1 MPSRCV
7 DLRSDTV
14 TQPTLKM
21 RKAMMYAE
29 VGDDC
34 AGEDPTVNRLQ
45 SLAARKLGKQAALF
59 VPTGTMG
66 NNVAVLTHTNAGD
79 TVILD
84 SEAHIYYYECG
95 AISALGGVMPITI
108 NSDDGCPD
116 PDQVEF
122 YLQRDPIRFPKIGLI
137 CLENTH
143 NRRGGRAVS
152 LERMRVM
159 QSVAVR
165 YDVPVHLDGARIFNA
180 AHALGVQVK
189 DIADC
194 ADSVSFCLS
203 KGLSAPVGSLL
214 VGSSDFI
221 ANTIQVRRRLGGGM
235 RQSGVIAAAGIIALT
250 EMVDRLVDDHEN
262 AQYLVKEL
270 AEIDNLELNQTDFHT
285 NMVVVNVQKVG
296 ITAPEF
302 VKIASEHG
310 IRISYFDQD
319 RIRLVTNCDVSRED
333 IEYAADILVKLIRSI
348 IN

>member
-1 MPSRCV
+1 
-7 DLRSDTV
+7 
-14 TQPTLKM
+14 
-21 RKAMMYAE
+21 MYAE

-45 SLAARKLGKQAALF
+45 SLAAKLLGKQAALF

-66 NNVAVLTHTNAGD
+66 NNVAVLTHTNSGN
-79 TVILD
+79 TIILD

-143 NRRGGRAVS
+143 NRRGGRAVP
-152 LERMRVM
+152 LEQMKDM
-159 QSVAVR
+159 QSVAIQ
-165 YDVPVHLDGARIFNA
+165 YEVPVHLDGARIFNA
-180 AHALGVQVK
+180 AHALGTQVK

-221 ANTIQVRRRLGGGM
+221 ENAIQVRRRLGGGM

-250 EMVDRLVDDHEN
+250 EMTDRLVEDHEN
-262 AQYLVKEL
+262 AQYLAKEL
-270 AEIDNLELNQTDFHT
+270 AEIDSLELDQTDFDT

-296 ITAPEF
+296 MTAPEF
-302 VKIASEHG
+302 VKIAGEHD
-310 IRISYFDQD
+310 IRISYLDQD
-319 RIRLVTNCDVSRED
+319 RIRLVTNCDVNREN

>member
-1 MPSRCV
+1 MPKRCI

-21 RKAMMYAE
+21 REAMMYAE

-45 SLAARKLGKQAALF
+45 SLAAKLLGKQAALF

-66 NNVAVLTHTNAGD
+66 NNVAVLTHTNAGN
-79 TVILD
+79 TIILD

-143 NRRGGRAVS
+143 NRRGGRAVP
-152 LERMRVM
+152 LEQMKDM
-159 QSVAVR
+159 QSVAIQHE
-165 YDVPVHLDGARIFNA
+165 VPVHLDGARIFNA
-180 AHALGVQVK
+180 AHALGTQVK

-221 ANTIQVRRRLGGGM
+221 ENAIQVRRRLGGGM

-250 EMVDRLVDDHEN
+250 EMTDRLVEDHEN
-262 AQYLVKEL
+262 AQYLAKEL
-270 AEIDNLELNQTDFHT
+270 AEIDSLELDQTDFDT

-296 ITAPEF
+296 MTAPEF
-302 VKIASEHG
+302 VKIAGEHD
-310 IRISYFDQD
+310 IRISYLDQD
-319 RIRLVTNCDVSRED
+319 HIRLVTNCDVNREN

>member
-1 MPSRCV
+1 MPNRCV

-21 RKAMMYAE
+21 REAMMYAE

-45 SLAARKLGKQAALF
+45 SLAAKKLGKQAALF

-66 NNVAVLTHTNAGD
+66 NNVAVLTHTNTGD

-108 NSDDGCPD
+108 DSEDGCPD
-116 PDQVEF
+116 PDQTEF
-122 YLQRDPIRFPKIGLI
+122 YLQRDPIRFPKISLI

-143 NRRGGRAVS
+143 NRRGGRAIS
-152 LERMRVM
+152 LEQMRIM
-159 QSVAVR
+159 QSIAER
-165 YDVPVHLDGARIFNA
+165 YNVPVHLDGARIFNA
-180 AHALGVQVK
+180 AHALGVQAK

-194 ADSVSFCLS
+194 VDSVSFCLS

-214 VGSSDFI
+214 VGSGDFI
-221 ANTIQVRRRLGGGM
+221 AKAVQVRRRLGGGM
-235 RQSGVIAAAGIIALT
+235 RQSGIIAAAGIVALT

-262 AQYLVKEL
+262 AQYLAKEL
-270 AEIDNLELNQTDFHT
+270 AEIDKLELNLTDFHT
-285 NMVVVNVQKVG
+285 NMVVINVRNIG

-302 VKIASEHG
+302 VKIASKHD
-310 IRISYFDQD
+310 IRTSYFDQD
-319 RIRLVTNCDVSRED
+319 RIRLVTNHDVSRED
-333 IEYAADILVKLIRSI
+333 VEYAADVLVKLIRSI
-348 IN
+348 MN

>member
-1 MPSRCV
+1 MPERCI

-21 RKAMMYAE
+21 REAMMYAE

-45 SLAARKLGKQAALF
+45 SLAARLLGKQAALF

-66 NNVAVLTHTNAGD
+66 NNVAVLTHTNSGN
-79 TVILD
+79 TIILD

-108 NSDDGCPD
+108 NSDDGCPN

-143 NRRGGRAVS
+143 NRRGGRAVP
-152 LERMRVM
+152 LEQMKDM
-159 QSVAVR
+159 QSVAIQH
-165 YDVPVHLDGARIFNA
+165 DVPVHLDGARIFNA
-180 AHALGVQVK
+180 AHALGTQVK
-189 DIADC
+189 DIANC

-221 ANTIQVRRRLGGGM
+221 ENAIQVRRRLGGGM

-250 EMVDRLVDDHEN
+250 EMTDRLVEDHEN
-262 AQYLVKEL
+262 AQYLAKEL
-270 AEIDNLELNQTDFHT
+270 AEIDSLELDQTDFDT
-285 NMVVVNVQKVG
+285 NMVVVNVQKIG
-296 ITAPEF
+296 MTAPEF
-302 VKIASEHG
+302 VRIAREHD
-310 IRISYFDQD
+310 IRISYLDQD
-319 RIRLVTNCDVSRED
+319 HIRLVTNCDVNREN

>member
-1 MPSRCV
+1 MPKRCI

-21 RKAMMYAE
+21 REAMMYAE

-45 SLAARKLGKQAALF
+45 SLAARLLGKQAALF

-66 NNVAVLTHTNAGD
+66 NNVAVLTHTNAGN
-79 TVILD
+79 TIILD

-108 NSDDGCPD
+108 NSDDGCPN

-143 NRRGGRAVS
+143 NRRGGRAVP
-152 LERMRVM
+152 LEQMKDM
-159 QSVAVR
+159 QSVAIQ
-165 YDVPVHLDGARIFNA
+165 YEVPVHLDGARIFNA
-180 AHALGVQVK
+180 AHALGTQVK

-221 ANTIQVRRRLGGGM
+221 ENAIQVRRRLGGGM

-250 EMVDRLVDDHEN
+250 EMTDRLVEDHKN
-262 AQYLVKEL
+262 AQYLAKEL
-270 AEIDNLELNQTDFHT
+270 AKIESLELDQTDFDT

-296 ITAPEF
+296 MTAPEF
-302 VKIASEHG
+302 VKIAGEHA
-310 IRISYFDQD
+310 IQISYLDQD
-319 RIRLVTNCDVSRED
+319 RIRLVTNCDVNREN

>member
-1 MPSRCV
+1 MPKRCI

-21 RKAMMYAE
+21 REAMMYAE

-45 SLAARKLGKQAALF
+45 SLAARLLGKQAALF

-66 NNVAVLTHTNAGD
+66 NNVAVLTHTNAGN
-79 TVILD
+79 TIILD

-108 NSDDGCPD
+108 NSDDGCPN

-143 NRRGGRAVS
+143 NRRGGRAVP
-152 LERMRVM
+152 LEQMKDM
-159 QSVAVR
+159 QSVAIQ
-165 YDVPVHLDGARIFNA
+165 YEVPVHLDGARIFNA
-180 AHALGVQVK
+180 AHALGTQVK

-221 ANTIQVRRRLGGGM
+221 ENAIQVRRRLGGGM

-250 EMVDRLVDDHEN
+250 EMTDRLVEDHEN
-262 AQYLVKEL
+262 AQYLAKEL
-270 AEIDNLELNQTDFHT
+270 AEIDSLELDQTDFDT
-285 NMVVVNVQKVG
+285 NMVVVNVQKIG
-296 ITAPEF
+296 MTAPEF
-302 VKIASEHG
+302 VRIAREHD
-310 IRISYFDQD
+310 IRISYLDQD
-319 RIRLVTNCDVSRED
+319 HIRLVTNCDVNREN

>member
-1 MPSRCV
+1 MPKRCI

-21 RKAMMYAE
+21 REAMMYAE

-45 SLAARKLGKQAALF
+45 SLAAKLLGKQAALF

-66 NNVAVLTHTNAGD
+66 NNVAVLTHTNSGN
-79 TVILD
+79 TIILD

-143 NRRGGRAVS
+143 NRRGGRAVP
-152 LERMRVM
+152 LEQMKDM
-159 QSVAVR
+159 QSVAIQHE
-165 YDVPVHLDGARIFNA
+165 VPVHLDGARIFNA
-180 AHALGVQVK
+180 AHALGTQVK
-189 DIADC
+189 DIANC

-221 ANTIQVRRRLGGGM
+221 ENAIQVRRRLGGGM

-250 EMVDRLVDDHEN
+250 EMTDRLVEDHKN
-262 AQYLVKEL
+262 AQYLAKEL
-270 AEIDNLELNQTDFHT
+270 AKIESLELDQTDFDT
-285 NMVVVNVQKVG
+285 NMVVVNVQKIG
-296 ITAPEF
+296 MTAPEF
-302 VKIASEHG
+302 VTIAREHD
-310 IRISYFDQD
+310 IRISYLDQD
-319 RIRLVTNCDVSRED
+319 HIRLVTNCDVNREN

>member
-1 MPSRCV
+1 MPKRCI

-21 RKAMMYAE
+21 REAMMYAK

-45 SLAARKLGKQAALF
+45 SLAAKLLGKQAALF

-66 NNVAVLTHTNAGD
+66 NNVAVLTHTNSGN
-79 TVILD
+79 TIILD

-143 NRRGGRAVS
+143 NRRGGRAVP
-152 LERMRVM
+152 LEQMKDM
-159 QSVAVR
+159 QSVAIQH
-165 YDVPVHLDGARIFNA
+165 DVPVHLDGARIFNA
-180 AHALGVQVK
+180 AHALGTQVK
-189 DIADC
+189 DIANC

-221 ANTIQVRRRLGGGM
+221 ENAIQVRRRLGGGM

-250 EMVDRLVDDHEN
+250 EMTDRLVEDHEN
-262 AQYLVKEL
+262 AQYLAKEL
-270 AEIDNLELNQTDFHT
+270 AKIESLELDQTDFDT

-296 ITAPEF
+296 MTAPEF
-302 VKIASEHG
+302 VKIAREHD
-310 IRISYFDQD
+310 IRISYLDQD
-319 RIRLVTNCDVSRED
+319 RIRLVTNCDVNREN

>member
-1 MPSRCV
+1 MPKRCI

-21 RKAMMYAE
+21 REAMMYAE

-34 AGEDPTVNRLQ
+34 AGEDTTVNRLQ
-45 SLAARKLGKQAALF
+45 SLAARLLGKQAALF

-66 NNVAVLTHTNAGD
+66 NNVAVLTHANAGS
-79 TVILD
+79 TIILD

-108 NSDDGCPD
+108 NSDDGCPN

-143 NRRGGRAVS
+143 NRRGGRAVP
-152 LERMRVM
+152 LEQMKDM
-159 QSVAVR
+159 QSVAIQ
-165 YDVPVHLDGARIFNA
+165 YEVPVHLDGARIFNA
-180 AHALGVQVK
+180 AHALGTQVK

-221 ANTIQVRRRLGGGM
+221 ENAIQVRRRLGGGM

-250 EMVDRLVDDHEN
+250 EMTDRLVEDHEN
-262 AQYLVKEL
+262 AQYLAKEL
-270 AEIDNLELNQTDFHT
+270 AEIDSLELDQTDFDT
-285 NMVVVNVQKVG
+285 NMVVVNVQKIG
-296 ITAPEF
+296 MTAPEF
-302 VKIASEHG
+302 VRIAREHD
-310 IRISYFDQD
+310 IRISYLDQD
-319 RIRLVTNCDVSRED
+319 HIRLVTNCDVNREN

>member
-1 MPSRCV
+1 MPKRCI

-21 RKAMMYAE
+21 REAMMYAE

-45 SLAARKLGKQAALF
+45 SLAAKLLGKQAALF

-66 NNVAVLTHTNAGD
+66 NNVAVLTHTNAGN
-79 TVILD
+79 TIILD

-143 NRRGGRAVS
+143 NRRGGRAVP
-152 LERMRVM
+152 LEQMKDM
-159 QSVAVR
+159 QSVAIQHE
-165 YDVPVHLDGARIFNA
+165 VPVHLDGARIFNA
-180 AHALGVQVK
+180 AHALGTQVK

-221 ANTIQVRRRLGGGM
+221 ENAIQVRRRLGGGM

-250 EMVDRLVDDHEN
+250 EMTDRLVEDHKN
-262 AQYLVKEL
+262 AQYLAKEL
-270 AEIDNLELNQTDFHT
+270 AKIESLELDQTDFDT
-285 NMVVVNVQKVG
+285 NMVVVNVQKIG
-296 ITAPEF
+296 MTAPEF
-302 VKIASEHG
+302 VTIAREHD
-310 IRISYFDQD
+310 IRISYLDQD
-319 RIRLVTNCDVSRED
+319 RIRLVTNCDVNREN

>member
-1 MPSRCV
+1 MPKRCI

-21 RKAMMYAE
+21 REAMMYAE

-45 SLAARKLGKQAALF
+45 SLAAKLLGKQAALF

-66 NNVAVLTHTNAGD
+66 NNVAVLTHTNAGN
-79 TVILD
+79 TIILD

-143 NRRGGRAVS
+143 NRRGGRAVP
-152 LERMRVM
+152 LEQMKDM
-159 QSVAVR
+159 QSVAIQHE
-165 YDVPVHLDGARIFNA
+165 VPVHLDGARIFNA
-180 AHALGVQVK
+180 AHALGTQVK
-189 DIADC
+189 DIANC

-221 ANTIQVRRRLGGGM
+221 ENAIQVRRRLGGGM

-250 EMVDRLVDDHEN
+250 EMTDRLVEDHKN
-262 AQYLVKEL
+262 AQYLAKEL
-270 AEIDNLELNQTDFHT
+270 AKIESLELDQTDFDT
-285 NMVVVNVQKVG
+285 NMVVVNVQKIG
-296 ITAPEF
+296 MTAPEF
-302 VKIASEHG
+302 VTIAREHD
-310 IRISYFDQD
+310 IRISYLDQD
-319 RIRLVTNCDVSRED
+319 HIRLVTNCDVNREN

>member
-1 MPSRCV
+1 MPKRCI

-21 RKAMMYAE
+21 REAMMYAE

-45 SLAARKLGKQAALF
+45 SLAARLLGKQAALF

-66 NNVAVLTHTNAGD
+66 NNVAVLTHTNAGN
-79 TVILD
+79 TIILD

-108 NSDDGCPD
+108 NSDDGCPN

-143 NRRGGRAVS
+143 NRRGGRAVP
-152 LERMRVM
+152 LEQMRDM
-159 QSVAVR
+159 QSVAIQ
-165 YDVPVHLDGARIFNA
+165 YEVPVHLDGARIFNA
-180 AHALGVQVK
+180 AHALGTQVK

-221 ANTIQVRRRLGGGM
+221 ENAIQVRRRLGGGM

-250 EMVDRLVDDHEN
+250 EMTDRLVEDHEN
-262 AQYLVKEL
+262 AQYLAKEL
-270 AEIDNLELNQTDFHT
+270 AEIDSLELDQTDFDT
-285 NMVVVNVQKVG
+285 NMVVVNVQKIG
-296 ITAPEF
+296 MTAPEF
-302 VKIASEHG
+302 VRIAREHD
-310 IRISYFDQD
+310 IRISYLDQD
-319 RIRLVTNCDVSRED
+319 HIRLVTNCDVNREN